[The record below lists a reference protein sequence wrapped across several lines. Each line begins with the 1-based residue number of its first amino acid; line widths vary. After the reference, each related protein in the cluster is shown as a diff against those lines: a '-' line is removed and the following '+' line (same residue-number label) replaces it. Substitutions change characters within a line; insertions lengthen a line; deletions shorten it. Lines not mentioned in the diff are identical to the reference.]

1 MFGSRTIARTTA
13 AGALAAAVLLA
24 SATPAWAATPPS
36 RQTNGYGS
44 TAGYVS
50 AGATRFEAGSASDG
64 SRVWWWV
71 PSTLR
76 DGDSAPVVVYLHG
89 FSLTDPA
96 PYQAHIDHLTQQGYI
111 VVYPQFNLS
120 SIFGDTDQNTMLS
133 RAVAATNT
141 ALTAL
146 GSQAGPLHVFGH
158 SLGGLLGAT
167 WMGGGG
173 PAVESATLANPSTGG
188 GAPAFVSI
196 TPIDWAALAPA
207 TTARTMILT
216 GDGDTIAASSESL
229 ALSLAMPNAASRVV
243 YQAHT
248 DGHGS
253 PALDADHMSP
263 IQSSGS
269 IPNLLLQF
277 FGGDAEQD
285 AMDWRYYWAA
295 LDANLD
301 GQRTVAFDLGTWSD
315 GVPVAAPT
323 ALAADVP
330 NPPGAPSA
338 TATAGVGQVQVAWTA
353 PAQNGGRA
361 VSGYRVLR
369 DNAAVATVGAAAR
382 TVTDTPVDCGR
393 HEYRVAARN
402 SVGEGAPSAVA
413 VAVVPCRP
421 DAEIAASRT
430 APFVGD
436 GVYRN
441 IPGGAQLGAARVGAR
456 QTAVFPVR
464 IGNDGEVAADVRLG
478 GVTSGASRFTVAV
491 HRAGQ
496 DITAAVLAGTYVIED
511 LAPGAT
517 VTVQVRVTAG
527 GRSVVGS
534 SRKVD
539 LTVSSSATPTLVDVV
554 RARATRR

>member
-1 MFGSRTIARTTA
+1 MLRRAT
-13 AGALAAAVLLA
+13 AAAVLVVA
-24 SATPAWAATPPS
+24 VVVAGATPAWAATPPA
-36 RQTNGYGS
+36 RQSSGYGS
-44 TAGYVS
+44 TAAYVS
-50 AGATRFEAGSASDG
+50 AGATRLETGSASDG

-76 DGDSAPVVVYLHG
+76 DGTSAPVVVYLHG

-96 PYQAHIDHLTQQGYI
+96 PYQAHIDHLTQQGFI

-120 SIFGDTDQNTMLS
+120 NIFGDTDQNQMLS

-141 ALTAL
+141 ALAAL
-146 GSQAGPLHVFGH
+146 GDQAGPLHLFGH

-173 PAVESATLANPSTGG
+173 PELESATLANPSTGG
-188 GAPAFVSI
+188 GAPSFVSI
-196 TPIDWAALAPA
+196 TPIDWATVAAGN
-207 TTARTMILT
+207 TARTLILT
-216 GDGDTIAASSESL
+216 GDDDTIAAPSESL
-229 ALSLAMPNAASRVV
+229 ALSGAMPNASSRVV

-248 DGHGS
+248 DGHGG

-269 IPNLLLQF
+269 IPNFLLQF
-277 FGGDAEQD
+277 FGGNAEQD

-301 GQRTVAFDLGTWSD
+301 GQRTVDFDLGTWSD

-323 ALAADVP
+323 VLAADVP
-330 NPPGAPSA
+330 NPPGAPTA
-338 TATAGVGQVQVAWTA
+338 TAAAGVGQVQVNWAA
-353 PAQNGGRA
+353 PAQNGGR
-361 VSGYRVLR
+361 VITGYRVLR
-369 DNAAVATVGAAAR
+369 DGATIATRGAAAR
-382 TVTDTPVDCGR
+382 SFSDTPVDCGR
-393 HEYRVAARN
+393 HEYRVAASN
-402 SVGEGAPSAVA
+402 SLGEGTPSAVA

-421 DAEIAASRT
+421 DAEIAASRA

-436 GVYRN
+436 GVYLSA
-441 IPGGAQLGAARVGAR
+441 PGGAQLGAARVGAR
-456 QTAVFPVR
+456 ETAVFPVR
-464 IGNDGEVAADVRLG
+464 IGNDGEVPADVRVG
-478 GVTSGASRFTVAV
+478 AQGSGAARFTVAV
-491 HRAGQ
+491 RRDGN
-496 DITAAVLAGTYVIED
+496 DITAAVLAGTYVVED

-527 GRSVVGS
+527 GRSVVGT